1 MGKLLHVKKLT
12 FKKIIVMKKLRIL
25 TTAII
30 VMAFSTISVAQC
42 KYSLNEKDKFTG
54 ALKIETS
61 SEILHKD
68 FNSAI
73 SFSFCKYDSLY
84 FVKVGLNL
92 TDKIYSIVKGD
103 KLMLICGS
111 TTVTLQSLDTKVVQ
125 GFVYMD
131 YIITKEQLRIINQFN
146 ISDIR
151 IYLRDSYIEK
161 TILVKRAE
169 KIMQLSNCVN

>member
-1 MGKLLHVKKLT
+1 
-12 FKKIIVMKKLRIL
+12 MKKLKIL
-25 TTAII
+25 MSAII
-30 VMAFSTISVAQC
+30 VIAFSNISLAQC

-54 ALKIETS
+54 VLKIETS

-92 TDKIYSIVKGD
+92 TDKIYSIVKGN

-111 TTVTLQSLDTKVVQ
+111 TTITLQSSDSKVVQ

-131 YIITKEQLRIINQFN
+131 YLITKEQLSTLNQFN

-151 IYLRDSYIEK
+151 IYLRDSYVEK

-169 KIMQLSNCVN
+169 KIMQLSKCVN

>member
-1 MGKLLHVKKLT
+1 MTAV
-12 FKKIIVMKKLRIL
+12 II
-25 TTAII
+25 T
-30 VMAFSTISVAQC
+30 AFSTISIGQC

-54 ALKIETS
+54 VQKIETS

-92 TDKIYSIVKGD
+92 SDEIYSIIEGD
-103 KLMLICGS
+103 KLMLICQS
-111 TTVTLQSLDTKVVQ
+111 TTVTLQSLETKVVQ
-125 GFVYMD
+125 GFAYID
-131 YIITKEQLRIINQFN
+131 YIITKEQLSILNQAN

-169 KIMQLSNCVN
+169 KILQLSNCVN

>member
-1 MGKLLHVKKLT
+1 
-12 FKKIIVMKKLRIL
+12 MKKLRIL
-25 TTAII
+25 TVALI
-30 VMAFSTISVAQC
+30 VLAFTNISVGQC

-54 ALKIETS
+54 VLKIETS
-61 SEILHKD
+61 SEILHRD

-125 GFVYMD
+125 EFVYMD
-131 YIITKEQLRIINQFN
+131 YIITKEQLSNLNQFK

-161 TILVKRAE
+161 KVLVKRAE
-169 KIMQLSNCVN
+169 KIMQLSNCVKY